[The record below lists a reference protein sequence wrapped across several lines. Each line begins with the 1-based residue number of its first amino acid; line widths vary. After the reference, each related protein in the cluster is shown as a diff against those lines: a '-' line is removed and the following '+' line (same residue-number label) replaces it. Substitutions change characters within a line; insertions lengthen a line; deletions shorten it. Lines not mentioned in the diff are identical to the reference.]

1 MTDPHSSNTN
11 VYQGGGHFEFSS
23 EKNWGVEQED
33 CRIFDSIDMKHL
45 ATSIA
50 SIPFNI
56 QHDIPVELFTA
67 EQLEEFEVESSLA
80 LSRHTSLC
88 NSKLLSIKNVL
99 QTSTESNNQASTDTN
114 KLFLNNYSNSEVE
127 NVPFGCEIQSNIEL
141 ENILGNRKPLFN
153 ILQDEINTV
162 TSINNSEA
170 DSIIVENQKLPNK
183 DDNKIEIMNQN
194 SGHWLDSMFDSD
206 E

>member
-1 MTDPHSSNTN
+1 MTDSRSSNTN

-33 CRIFDSIDMKHL
+33 CRIFDSIDMTHL
-45 ATSIA
+45 AASIA

-56 QHDIPVELFTA
+56 QHDIPVKLFTA

-88 NSKLLSIKNVL
+88 NSKLLNIKTGL
-99 QTSTESNNQASTDTN
+99 QTSESSQTPTDTN
-114 KLFLNNYSNSEVE
+114 KLFLNNDSKSEVG
-127 NVPFGCEIQSNIEL
+127 NVSFGYEIQSNIEL
-141 ENILGNRKPLFN
+141 EEILGNRKPLFN
-153 ILQDEINTV
+153 ILQDEINSV
-162 TSINNSEA
+162 TSKNNGEA
-170 DSIIVENQKLPNK
+170 DSIIVANQKMSNK
-183 DDNKIEIMNQN
+183 DDNKIEITNHN
-194 SGHWLDSMFDSD
+194 SGHWLDSMLDSD